1 MGENKI
7 NGNFSAK
14 NGIGVYVSKIHDAG
28 DDTFLSLSSTTRIG
42 NGTDNNDVYLG
53 KLNNKGKGAMI
64 NLNEIPSESVVARIV
79 PEEYTVGTAVLY
91 GEAEVRAP
99 RSVEF
104 PARPKGPHIESR
116 HEPRTHESGED

>member
-1 MGENKI
+1 MMKENKI

-53 KLNNKGKGAMI
+53 KPNNKGKGAMI

-91 GEAEVRAP
+91 GEAVVLAQ
-99 RSVEF
+99 SCTNF
-104 PARPKGPHIESR
+104 PVYPNGSQQ
-116 HEPRTHESGED
+116 

>member
-1 MGENKI
+1 MMEENKI

-53 KLNNKGKGAMI
+53 KLNNKGKEAMI

-91 GEAEVRAP
+91 GTAGVLAQ
-99 RSVEF
+99 SCMKF
-104 PARPKGPHIESR
+104 PVYPNESQQW
-116 HEPRTHESGED
+116 EIDFEGKLKKK

>member
-1 MGENKI
+1 MEENKI

-42 NGTDNNDVYLG
+42 NGTDNNDVYLE
-53 KLNNKGKGAMI
+53 KLNNNGKGAMI

-91 GEAEVRAP
+91 GTAGAFAQSCMKFLVYPNGSQQWEIDFEG
-99 RSVEF
+99 
-104 PARPKGPHIESR
+104 KLKKK
-116 HEPRTHESGED
+116 

>member
-1 MGENKI
+1 MMEENKI

-42 NGTDNNDVYLG
+42 NGTDNNDVYLE
-53 KLNNKGKGAMI
+53 KNNNKGKGAMI

-91 GEAEVRAP
+91 GTAGVLAQ
-99 RSVEF
+99 SCMKF
-104 PARPKGPHIESR
+104 PVYPNGSQQWEIDLEEKLKKK
-116 HEPRTHESGED
+116 